1 MNSILSIEKLTE
13 QQRWIASQLWICDNV
28 HEVLEFRETLEFD
41 MLHDFVLMV
50 EMIMLADMDAIIID
64 EKDCR
69 EAQIEIMNATRDM
82 W

>member
-13 QQRWIASQLWICDNV
+13 QQRWIASQLWTCDDM
-28 HEVLEFRETLEFD
+28 HEVLEFRETLEAD

-50 EMIMLADMDAIIID
+50 EMIMLADMDAAIID

-69 EAQIEIMNATRDM
+69 EAQVEIMNITRDM
-82 W
+82 M